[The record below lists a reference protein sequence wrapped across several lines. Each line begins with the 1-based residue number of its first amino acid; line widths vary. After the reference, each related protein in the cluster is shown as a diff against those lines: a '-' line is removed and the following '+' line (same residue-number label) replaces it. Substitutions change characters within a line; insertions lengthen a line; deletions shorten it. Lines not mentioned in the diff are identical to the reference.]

1 MGHFGLVFLLPK
13 LPGLVAVWSH
23 QVVAAGRQGSFQ
35 RQLQLSGRSAGKV
48 DIPDTLV
55 NFKMPVCV
63 EKHGRNPQRN
73 GNLNGYNGNSQTYFE
88 G

>member
-1 MGHFGLVFLLPK
+1 MLLAGGDFSVAYK

-23 QVVAAGRQGSFQ
+23 QVLAARQRFQ
-35 RQLQLSGRSAGKV
+35 RQLQLPGRSAGKV
-48 DIPDTLV
+48 DTPDTWLI
-55 NFKMPVCV
+55 NKNACV
-63 EKHGRNPQRN
+63 FLKKHGRNPQRN